1 SRVLHSASE
10 TAEPIQDFLAGTDR
24 GEWFGLYRDD
34 GEVDDQ
40 TTIDNIRR
48 GAFRLHPV
56 GPRGISQ
63 GCITL
68 NSQIGFDELKK
79 FLRSQRGEILPGTN
93 LKYYGVID
101 VSAFSE

>member
-1 SRVLHSASE
+1 FQ
-10 TAEPIQDFLAGTDR
+10 TFL
-24 GEWFGLYRDD
+24 
-34 GEVDDQ
+34 
-40 TTIDNIRR
+40 
-48 GAFRLHPV
+48 RLHPV

-68 NSQIGFDELKK
+68 NSQIGFDEFEN
-79 FLRSQRGEILPGTN
+79 FLRSQHGEILPGTN